1 MMELF
6 NLIGSLFGY
15 ILWGAFY
22 VVKNFG
28 IAIIIFT
35 LIVKLLLLT
44 FSIKQQR
51 SMASNARFQ
60 KKQKEIM
67 DRYGNDRMAAQAE
80 IQRLMEKEN
89 VSMAGGCLP
98 MIAPMFVML
107 GVYYSVINPLTNT
120 LHIAGDKVTT
130 AMNNLFALPGLGTS
144 LSGNNYGQIYTV
156 KYFNLLQD
164 FFKDG
169 SGNALF
175 SQGEVERIND
185 FAGGFNFL
193 GWDLL
198 ATPNSSP
205 FWSLMWLIP
214 VLCFVTSVASM
225 LIIQKMNGTKM
236 QGCMFAFVLIM
247 PLFSA
252 WLAYNVPGAVG
263 FYWIAST
270 VLGFVQSL
278 ILNIY
283 YNASI
288 IEARDEAHRIELRR
302 VQEAQVAYVHAP
314 DYVAPS
320 EISKVKK
327 EAAANEKNA
336 EKNSKNNKK
345 KKRR

>member
-144 LSGNNYGQIYTV
+144 LSCNNDGQIYTV
-156 KYFNLLQD
+156 KYFN
-164 FFKDG
+164 
-169 SGNALF
+169 
-175 SQGEVERIND
+175 
-185 FAGGFNFL
+185 
-193 GWDLL
+193 
-198 ATPNSSP
+198 PNSSP

-327 EAAANEKNA
+327 EAAANAKNA
-336 EKNSKNNKK
+336 EKNSKKKKK

>member
-1 MMELF
+1 MMQIF
-6 NLIGSLFGY
+6 NLIGSLFGF

-22 VVKNFG
+22 IVKNFG
-28 IAIIIFT
+28 ISIIIFT
-35 LIVKLLLLT
+35 IIVKLILVP

-51 SMASNARFQ
+51 SMAANARFQ

-67 DRYGNDRMAAQAE
+67 KKYGKDRMGAQME
-80 IQRLMEKEN
+80 IQKLMQKEN
-89 VSMAGGCLP
+89 VSMSAGCLP

-120 LHIAGDKVTT
+120 LHIAADKVSS
-130 AMNNLFALPGLGTS
+130 ALNSLSALPGLGTS
-144 LSGNNYGQIYTV
+144 FGGNNYGEIYV
-156 KYFNLLQD
+156 LKYFNVLQD
-164 FFKDG
+164 FFKDS

-175 SQGEVERIND
+175 SGSEASQINE
-185 FAGGFNFL
+185 FASGFNFL

-198 ATPNSSP
+198 ATPGNSS
-205 FWSLMWLIP
+205 FASMMWLIP
-214 VLCFVTSVASM
+214 VLCFVTSVVSM
-225 LIIQKMNGTKM
+225 IIMQKLNGTAMK
-236 QGCMFAFVLIM
+236 GCMFIFILLM

-252 WLAYNVPGAVG
+252 WIAFNVPGAVG

-288 IEARDEAHRIELRR
+288 IEARDEGRRVILRR
-302 VQEAQVAYVHAP
+302 QQEASVAYIDVP
-314 DYVAPS
+314 GYVAPS
-320 EISKVKK
+320 MAGKK
-327 EAAANEKNA
+327 EKTDPELYNK
-336 EKNSKNNKK
+336 KNSRQK

>member
-1 MMELF
+1 MTELF

-15 ILWGAFY
+15 ILWAAFY

-28 IAIIIFT
+28 ISIIIFT
-35 LIVKLLLLT
+35 LIVKLLLLP

-51 SMASNARFQ
+51 SMAANARFQ
-60 KKQKEIM
+60 KKQREIM
-67 DRYGNDRMAAQAE
+67 DRYGKDRMGAQAE
-80 IQRLMEKEN
+80 IQKLMEKEN
-89 VSMAGGCLP
+89 VSMTGGCLP
-98 MIAPMFVML
+98 MIAPMLVML

-120 LHIAGDKVTT
+120 LHLAADKV
-130 AMNNLFALPGLGTS
+130 NQVLNSLYALPGLGTS

-156 KYFNLLQD
+156 KYFNVLQD
-164 FFKDG
+164 FFKDSNG
-169 SGNALF
+169 QALF
-175 SQGEVERIND
+175 SSSETDSINQ

-198 ATPNSSP
+198 ATPSSSS
-205 FWSLMWLIP
+205 FWSFMWLIP
-214 VLCFVTSVASM
+214 ALCFVTSVVSM
-225 LIIQKMNGTKM
+225 IIMQKMNGTKM
-236 QGCMFAFVLIM
+236 QGCMFVFILLM

-252 WLAYNVPGAVG
+252 WIAFNVPGAVG

-270 VLGFVQSL
+270 VLGFIQSL

-288 IEARDEAHRIELRR
+288 IEARDEAHRIVLRR
-302 VQEAQVAYVHAP
+302 QQEAEVAYVDAP

-320 EISKVKK
+320 QINKARM
-327 EAAANEKNA
+327 EAKSIQYPEK
-336 EKNSKNNKK
+336 KK